1 MHLNEGFLGR
11 ILSFIRILQ
20 DLQDNAI
27 DPVAICIHQP
37 SESRLTAFLQLS
49 YELNFI
55 QIFPLLRCI
64 RLLFPSPRSK

>member
-1 MHLNEGFLGR
+1 LL
-11 ILSFIRILQ
+11 
-20 DLQDNAI
+20 
-27 DPVAICIHQP
+27 
-37 SESRLTAFLQLS
+37 